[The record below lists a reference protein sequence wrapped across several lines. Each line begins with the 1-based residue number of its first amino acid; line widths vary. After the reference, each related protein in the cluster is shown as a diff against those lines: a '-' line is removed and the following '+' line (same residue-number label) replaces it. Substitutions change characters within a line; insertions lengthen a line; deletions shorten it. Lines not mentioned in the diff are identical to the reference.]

1 MTNDKQGGLG
11 VGTLMVLD
19 PPATVP
25 HEEIK
30 LQVAEKI
37 VKKKGFLV
45 KQRFR
50 MSSLRW
56 AHQVALP
63 TLHAAVGDGAHTHAV
78 SDGDASYVLAN
89 LKKIIKRYFC

>member
-45 KQRFR
+45 KQRF
-50 MSSLRW
+50 
-56 AHQVALP
+56 
-63 TLHAAVGDGAHTHAV
+63 
-78 SDGDASYVLAN
+78 
-89 LKKIIKRYFC
+89 